1 MLGLKN
7 EEYSPKMF
15 FLLTR
20 KLYLKLTKF
29 LAILLLEFVSKRIV
43 TKPLVSNRLVSKK
56 QTFHLKCIIIWCCK
70 KIQVIFCWSVTS
82 CLFFDQLIYLYE
94 ANK

>member
-29 LAILLLEFVSKRIV
+29 LAILLLEFVSKGIV
-43 TKPLVSNRLVSKK
+43 TKRLCIESTGFIETNFSPQMHHNLVLEENPGNFLLVCNVLSLLRP
-56 QTFHLKCIIIWCCK
+56 TDLPI
-70 KIQVIFCWSVTS
+70 
-82 CLFFDQLIYLYE
+82 
-94 ANK
+94 